1 MAAVGIIAGSGQ
13 FPFLV
18 ARGARQLGH
27 TVVAVGFTGN
37 TDPSLREECVAFSM
51 ISLGQVGTLIN
62 FMKKN
67 GGEKVCMAG
76 AISKPKALDF
86 KPDLRAAKLLFKL
99 AGKHGDDAILRVL
112 AEELASEGLEVV
124 RPEVLV
130 PSLIEVPSGLLAGP
144 EPSPQTW
151 GDIALGFE
159 KAKILGAC
167 DIGQCVAVHR
177 GVVVAVEAIE
187 GTDAL
192 ITRAGS
198 LSSEALTLVK
208 VVKPAQDER
217 LDRPSIGSQTL
228 DVMAKNNF
236 VCLAFEAGKTL
247 FFDREQ
253 SLAKADRYG
262 ISVVALPE
270 NPAAYLSEKLI

>member
-1 MAAVGIIAGSGQ
+1 MAVVGIIAGSGQ

-18 ARGARQLGH
+18 ARGARQQGH

-37 TDPSLREECVAFSM
+37 TDPSLQEECVAFTM
-51 ISLGQVGTLIN
+51 IALGQVGALVH
-62 FMKKN
+62 FLKKN
-67 GGEKVCMAG
+67 NVEKVCMAG
-76 AISKPKALDF
+76 AISKPRALSL
-86 KPDLRAAKLLFKL
+86 KPDFRAAKLMFKL
-99 AGKHGDDAILRVL
+99 AGKHGDDAILRVV

-144 EPSPQTW
+144 EPSAQTW
-151 GDIALGFE
+151 GDIAFGYE
-159 KAKILGAC
+159 KAKVLGAC

-192 ITRAGS
+192 IERAGS
-198 LSSEALTLVK
+198 LSTEALTLVK
-208 VVKPAQDER
+208 VVKPHQDER
-217 LDRPSIGSQTL
+217 LDRPSVGSKTL
-228 DVMAKNNF
+228 DMMAKNNF
-236 VCLAFEAGKTL
+236 ACLAFEAGKTL

-253 SLAKADRYG
+253 SLANAARYG
-262 ISVVALPE
+262 ISIVALPDD
-270 NPAAYLSEKLI
+270 PASYLAHKNR